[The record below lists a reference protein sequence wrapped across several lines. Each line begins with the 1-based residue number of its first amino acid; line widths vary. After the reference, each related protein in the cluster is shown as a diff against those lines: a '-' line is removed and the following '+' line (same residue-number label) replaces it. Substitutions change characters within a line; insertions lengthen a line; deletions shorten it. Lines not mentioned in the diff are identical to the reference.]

1 MIGKCFQQL
10 HAQPQFVISGVVSI
24 SVIRVLLSSYMWVP
38 VLDLLSNV
46 DFMVGKG
53 PMTLLTSES
62 SKVVHQAG
70 AVSLNF
76 RLSCKLLL

>member
-10 HAQPQFVISGVVSI
+10 HAQPQFVISGVVNV
-24 SVIRVLLSSYMWVP
+24 SVIRVLLGSYMWVP
-38 VLDLLSNV
+38 VLDFLLSNV
-46 DFMVGKG
+46 DFMIGKG

-76 RLSCKLLL
+76 RLSCH